1 MGSEIGLC
9 YFIDEERLEIYSEEF
24 FNVILR
30 FNVKF
35 SASKIKEL
43 MKNDNVYVYPDVVF
57 KKPLNIDEIDE
68 VMKIFKR

>member
-43 MKNDNVYVYPDVVF
+43 MKNDNVYVYPYVVF
-57 KKPLNIDEIDE
+57 KKPLSIDDIDEF
-68 VMKIFKR
+68 MKIFKR

>member
-43 MKNDNVYVYPDVVF
+43 MQIDNVYVYPDVVF
-57 KKPLNIDEIDE
+57 KKPLSIDEIDE
-68 VMKIFKR
+68 FMKIFKR